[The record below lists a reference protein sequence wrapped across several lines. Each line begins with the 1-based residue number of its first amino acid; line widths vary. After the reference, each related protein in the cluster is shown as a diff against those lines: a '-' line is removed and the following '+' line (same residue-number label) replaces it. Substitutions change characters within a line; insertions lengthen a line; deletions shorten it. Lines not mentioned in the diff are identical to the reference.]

1 MTYIDN
7 ENYTT
12 PSQKP
17 KLQTGLIVLC
27 ILTFIGSGL
36 SILTNFFYFFY
47 YDSIPAMMQQ
57 AGDIFPLYQQ
67 AIDAF
72 SEIPRYSFMMSA
84 CFNIV
89 AFVGAAIMLSGNKL
103 GFHLYVVAQ
112 ILLLTIPSFIAHKL
126 SINFF
131 SVIVSFIFIFLYF
144 KFLPKTEKYD
154 PRAACQTDRY
164 LSASGFRLGER
175 SRLSRYH
182 AAPLHLP
189 CAGRFH

>member
-154 PRAACQTDRY
+154 NN
-164 LSASGFRLGER
+164 
-175 SRLSRYH
+175 
-182 AAPLHLP
+182 
-189 CAGRFH
+189 